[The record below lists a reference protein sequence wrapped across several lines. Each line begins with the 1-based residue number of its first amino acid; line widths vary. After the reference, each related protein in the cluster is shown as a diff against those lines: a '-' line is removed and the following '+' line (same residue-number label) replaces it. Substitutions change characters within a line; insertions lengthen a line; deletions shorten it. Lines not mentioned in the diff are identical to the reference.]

1 MERRQ
6 LQLLAI
12 AMTRGM
18 NGRLLRAWMEA
29 DAPTADFFDLP
40 GEELRSLLRIT
51 GRHPL
56 AQADRHA
63 ALEAARREA
72 DFIQQHGI
80 QVYFACDDDYPARLA
95 ELTDA
100 PAVLFALGNG
110 TLHMNK
116 VVSVV
121 GTRRPTP
128 SGAATCRDLVR
139 HWCGQIPDLTVVS
152 GLAYGIDAIAHATA
166 LECKSP
172 TLAVV
177 AHGLDRVYP
186 AQHRDLAREIVS
198 NGGLMISE
206 YPSGTQPYQ
215 RRFLERNRIIAG
227 LCDATVVVESGY
239 RGGALSTANV
249 AFNANREVFAVP
261 GRIGDEMSLGCN
273 KLIARNKAHILTC
286 ADDLADEMRWN
297 TASADR
303 VVQPSLFDTLSGPQQ
318 TIAGV
323 LKKSVQP
330 MTVDMISE
338 HCDLDI
344 RVVMT
349 TLTDMEFDGLVVKYP
364 GNRYA
369 SN

>member
-1 MERRQ
+1 MERRR

-18 NGRLLRAWMEA
+18 NGALLRAWMDA
-29 DAPTADFFDLP
+29 DAPSADFFDIP

-56 AQADRHA
+56 AQADRRS

-72 DFIQQHGI
+72 EFIAQHGI
-80 QVYFACDDDYPARLA
+80 QVYLACDEEYPARLA
-95 ELTDA
+95 ELPDA
-100 PAVLFALGNG
+100 PAVLFAVGNG
-110 TLHMNK
+110 SLRMNK
-116 VVSVV
+116 AVGVV

-128 SGAATCRDLVR
+128 AGAATCSELVR
-139 HWCGQIPDLTVVS
+139 HWCGQMPDMTVVS
-152 GLAYGIDAIAHATA
+152 GLAYGIDALAHNAA
-166 LECKSP
+166 VECKSP
-172 TLAVV
+172 TIAVV

-186 AQHRDLAREIVS
+186 AQHRDLARRIVS
-198 NGGLMISE
+198 QGGLMITE

-261 GRIGDEMSLGCN
+261 GRIGDEMSVGCN
-273 KLIARNKAHILTC
+273 KLIARSKAHILTC
-286 ADDLADEMRWN
+286 ADDLADEMRWS
-297 TASADR
+297 TASADHA
-303 VVQPSLFDTLSGPQQ
+303 VQPSLFDTLSAPQQ
-318 TIAGV
+318 AIAAV
-323 LKKSVQP
+323 LKKNLQP

-369 SN
+369 AN